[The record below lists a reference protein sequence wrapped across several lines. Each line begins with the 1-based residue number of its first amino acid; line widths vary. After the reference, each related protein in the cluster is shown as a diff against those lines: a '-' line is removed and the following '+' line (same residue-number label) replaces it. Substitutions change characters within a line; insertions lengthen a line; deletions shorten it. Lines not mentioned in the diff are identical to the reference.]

1 MMRTILAAAISLA
14 VGAAPATAAPAEAS
28 SVVDPF
34 YSPPAAVPATPGTV
48 MRTQPTQHLFNI
60 LGPDFPGH
68 ATRMLYTI
76 LTEADDPV
84 AASGTVIEP
93 TRPWSGKGPTPT
105 VVIAPGTRGQ
115 ADSCAPSQGPL
126 MTGNVD
132 LPEQTVAFNYDLMSV
147 YWATTAGMRVIV
159 PDYIGLGTPGIH
171 TYVHTWESARAVLDG
186 ARAGLAVAGV
196 PGDSPVGFYGYS
208 QGGGAAAGAAE
219 LHATYAPELNLRG
232 TFAGAPPADLEVVM
246 PAVDRSSI
254 VGVLGYAV
262 NGFAERDPE
271 FSHAIDEVFN
281 DQGRAFLADAAASCI
296 IDSVLTQAFTD
307 SRTLTTTGESFAEVS
322 ERDPRISRVLAAQ
335 RLGRAPVTGPIMISN
350 GVHDDII
357 PASQA
362 TQLGRD
368 LCGQGNTV
376 SYLAN
381 LTPPV
386 MPGARWGI
394 NHGAPMVGDLPASMG
409 YLVDRF
415 NGAPAPDT
423 CGRF

>member
-1 MMRTILAAAISLA
+1 
-14 VGAAPATAAPAEAS
+14 
-28 SVVDPF
+28 
-34 YSPPAAVPATPGTV
+34 
-48 MRTQPTQHLFNI
+48 
-60 LGPDFPGH
+60 
-68 ATRMLYTI
+68 
-76 LTEADDPV
+76 
-84 AASGTVIEP
+84 
-93 TRPWSGKGPTPT
+93 
-105 VVIAPGTRGQ
+105 
-115 ADSCAPSQGPL
+115 

-132 LPEQTVAFNYDLMSV
+132 LPEQTVAFNYDLLSV
-147 YWATTAGMRVIV
+147 YWATATGMRVIV

-171 TYVHTWESARAVLDG
+171 TYVNTWEPARAVLDG

-208 QGGGAAAGAAE
+208 QGGGTAAGAAE

-262 NGFAERDPE
+262 NGFA
-271 FSHAIDEVFN
+271 
-281 DQGRAFLADAAASCI
+281 DAAASCI
-296 IDSVLTQAFTD
+296 VDSMATQAFID

-322 ERDPRISRVLAAQ
+322 ERDPRISGVLAAQ
-335 RLGRAPVTGPIMISN
+335 RLGRAPVSGPIMISN

-362 TQLGRD
+362 AQLGRD
-368 LCGQGNTV
+368 LCGHGGTV

-386 MPGARWGI
+386 MPGWGV

>member
-1 MMRTILAAAISLA
+1 MIRTIVAAAISLA
-14 VGAAPATAAPAEAS
+14 VGVAPAAAAPAEAS

-68 ATRMLYTI
+68 ATRMLYTT
-76 LTEADDPV
+76 LTEADEPV

-132 LPEQTVAFNYDLMSV
+132 LPEQTVAFNYDLLSV
-147 YWATTAGMRVIV
+147 YWATATGMRVIV

-171 TYVHTWESARAVLDG
+171 TYVNTWESARAVLDG
-186 ARAGLAVAGV
+186 ARAGLA
-196 PGDSPVGFYGYS
+196 VGFYGYS

-262 NGFAERDPE
+262 NGFAERDPD
-271 FSHAIDEVFN
+271 FARAIDEVFN

-296 IDSVLTQAFTD
+296 VDSVATQAFTD

-322 ERDPRISRVLAAQ
+322 QRDPRISGVLAAQ
-335 RLGRAPVTGPIMISN
+335 RLGRTPVSGPIMISN

-362 TQLGRD
+362 AQLGRD
-368 LCGQGNTV
+368 LCDQGNTV

-386 MPGARWGI
+386 MPGWGI